1 MLRLIVDENIV
12 FADKAFAQFG
22 EVNLMPGREINNS
35 NLNDVDVLIVR
46 SITNVDKDLLKN
58 TPVKFVGTATI
69 GTDHIDLDYLKS
81 KNIFFADAKG
91 CNAYSVAEY
100 VLASLLNLSVK
111 FDFSLKD
118 KSIGIVGVGNVGS
131 KVAAFAEALGMS
143 VLLNDPPI
151 KRTGDKR
158 SFIDLDEIFKCD
170 IVTLHTPLN
179 LDGIDKT
186 YHLFNN
192 DNLNK
197 LKDGAILIN
206 SSRGAII
213 NNLDLLTAIEKKN
226 LKVVL
231 DVWENEP
238 DINIELVKNVL
249 IATPHIAGYSY
260 EGKVNCTKIIYES
273 LCEYLGE
280 DKTIKFDL
288 PIPKEP
294 TLIFN
299 NSNKLETGLNDLIS
313 TIYSI
318 QEDDNRMRKII
329 EMEKEDRMKYF
340 DLQRKN
346 YPRRREFNNYTIK
359 SSNLSKSMQDVLKK
373 LRFKLST

>member
-1 MLRLIVDENIV
+1 MLRLIVDENIA

-22 EVNLMPGREINNS
+22 KVNLMPGREINNS
-35 NLNDVDVLIVR
+35 ALKDIDVLIVR
-46 SITNVDKDLLKN
+46 SITNVDEALLKN

-81 KNIFFADAKG
+81 KNIFFADARG

-100 VLASLLNLSVK
+100 VLDSLLNFAVR
-111 FDFSLKD
+111 FDFCLKD

-131 KVAAFAEALGMS
+131 KVAAFAEALGMM
-143 VLLNDPPI
+143 VLLNDPPL
-151 KRTGDKR
+151 KRIGDKR
-158 SFIDLDEIFKCD
+158 KFVELDDILNCD

-186 YHLFNN
+186 YHLFNY

-206 SSRGAII
+206 SSRGAVI
-213 NNLDLLTAIEKKN
+213 NNLDLLTEIEKKN

-260 EGKVNCTKIIYES
+260 EGKVNGTKIIYES
-273 LCEYLGE
+273 LCKYFGE
-280 DKTIKFDL
+280 EKTFKFDL

-299 NSNKLETGLNDLIS
+299 NSNKLETGLNNLIS
-313 TIYSI
+313 SVYSI
-318 QEDDNRMRKII
+318 QDDDNQMRKII
-329 EMEKEDRMKYF
+329 EMEKDERVKYF

-346 YPRRREFNNYTIK
+346 YPRRREFNNYTIE
-359 SSNLSKSMQDVLKK
+359 SSNLSKSMRDVLKK
-373 LRFKLST
+373 LRFKLFT

>member
-1 MLRLIVDENIV
+1 M
-12 FADKAFAQFG
+12 
-22 EVNLMPGREINNS
+22 
-35 NLNDVDVLIVR
+35 
-46 SITNVDKDLLKN
+46 
-58 TPVKFVGTATI
+58 
-69 GTDHIDLDYLKS
+69 
-81 KNIFFADAKG
+81 IFH
-91 CNAYSVAEY
+91 
-100 VLASLLNLSVK
+100 
-111 FDFSLKD
+111 LKD

-131 KVAAFAEALGMS
+131 KVAAFAEALGMN
-143 VLLNDPPI
+143 VLLNDPPL

-158 SFIDLDEIFKCD
+158 NFVELDEIFKCD
-170 IVTLHTPLN
+170 IVTLHVPLN

-206 SSRGAII
+206 SSRGAVI

-238 DINIELVKNVL
+238 DINIELLKNVL

-260 EGKVNCTKIIYES
+260 EGKVNGTKIIYES

-280 DKTIKFDL
+280 DKTFKFDL

-346 YPRRREFNNYTIK
+346 YPRRREFNNYTIE

-373 LRFKLST
+373 LRFTVIYLIALSSLNSIGIII

>member
-1 MLRLIVDENIV
+1 M
-12 FADKAFAQFG
+12 
-22 EVNLMPGREINNS
+22 
-35 NLNDVDVLIVR
+35 
-46 SITNVDKDLLKN
+46 
-58 TPVKFVGTATI
+58 
-69 GTDHIDLDYLKS
+69 
-81 KNIFFADAKG
+81 
-91 CNAYSVAEY
+91 
-100 VLASLLNLSVK
+100 
-111 FDFSLKD
+111 
-118 KSIGIVGVGNVGS
+118 
-131 KVAAFAEALGMS
+131 
-143 VLLNDPPI
+143 
-151 KRTGDKR
+151 
-158 SFIDLDEIFKCD
+158 
-170 IVTLHTPLN
+170 
-179 LDGIDKT
+179 
-186 YHLFNN
+186 
-192 DNLNK
+192 
-197 LKDGAILIN
+197 
-206 SSRGAII
+206 
-213 NNLDLLTAIEKKN
+213 LTAIEKKN

-260 EGKVNCTKIIYES
+260 EGKVNGTKIIYES

-280 DKTIKFDL
+280 DKTFKFDL

-313 TIYSI
+313 TVYSI

-346 YPRRREFNNYTIK
+346 YPRRREFNNYTIE

-373 LRFKLST
+373 LRFTLST